1 MTALPSLRS
10 ESLRDTNRRLDSW
23 LESIIAAPDRITITP
38 ECMGALLSELLRTGS
53 DLRARPIPPKGTDP
67 AWDEELDAYR
77 QNVERLRG
85 LLPSIH
91 SHLLAE
97 RARIEGQ
104 RTRIRAAAEW
114 ARASRQT
121 L

>member
-1 MTALPSLRS
+1 MTSASPFDSQTLR
-10 ESLRDTNRRLDSW
+10 ESNRRLSAW
-23 LESIIAAPDRITITP
+23 LDNMIPVPGKIVATPD
-38 ECMGALLSELLRTGS
+38 CMGALLSELMRIGSQLRSGP
-53 DLRARPIPPKGTDP
+53 LPAAGNDP
-67 AWDEELDAYR
+67 AWDAELATYR
-77 QNVERLRG
+77 RHLERLRD

-97 RARIEGQ
+97 RARIEAE
-104 RTRIRAAAEW
+104 RARIGAAAQW